1 MYQVARETSAP
12 RRGRLRDAAA
22 VAAHVDHVSC
32 SFSATSPALSRPRL
46 LLPVGCLV
54 ATAPFAPWRLRGRL
68 PQRAEGRLPQRP
80 SYPTET
86 RRGPS
91 AGLGLA
97 GGPQQGAL
105 SGSRLGGGYEGR
117 LERRRPCSLAWA
129 HACAVR
135 VRHQG
140 DCRAP
145 YLSSRTPVQ
154 YASESSSESAPPE
167 AGPHRR
173 PIESA
178 PPPAPQPGRRPEPPT
193 AGPQHHE
200 QMRTREWSGLSRNRL
215 GPRNASPERAP
226 AQPAPGLARV
236 RVAPCVPG
244 GSRGTMKRQGHD
256 KRMASSARLV
266 AWRLAGRGGHET

>member
-80 SYPTET
+80 WYPTET

-117 LERRRPCSLAWA
+117 LERRRPCSLACPVSRGPRLCSTRPSRPPSP
-129 HACAVR
+129 H
-135 VRHQG
+135 
-140 DCRAP
+140 P
-145 YLSSRTPVQ
+145 RTPVRI
-154 YASESSSESAPPE
+154 AVRSSP
-167 AGPHRR
+167 R
-173 PIESA
+173 PR
-178 PPPAPQPGRRPEPPT
+178 PAPQPGRRPAPT

-244 GSRGTMKRQGHD
+244 GARDNEKTGARQADGVVCPPCG
-256 KRMASSARLV
+256 V
-266 AWRLAGRGGHET
+266 ATCGSGGP